1 MITLRSLNETSN
13 DEFTAMLG
21 GIFEHSSW
29 IAAKAAISKPFTSLE
44 ELHAA
49 MVAIVK
55 HATNEEKLLLIQKH
69 PNLGERVAMSK
80 DSNVEQQGAGLK
92 ELTVEE
98 YNRFLALNERYMKK
112 FGFPFILAV
121 KGKDKQDIYKAME
134 TRVNHSQLV
143 EFETALSEIY
153 KIAFFRLQEKII
165 Y

>member
-21 GIFEHSSW
+21 GIYEHSPW
-29 IAAKAAISKPFTSLE
+29 IAAKAAVSKPFTSLE

-49 MVAIVK
+49 MVAIVQY
-55 HATNEEKLLLIQKH
+55 ATNEEKLLLIQKH

-92 ELTVEE
+92 ELTEEE
-98 YNRFLALNERYMKK
+98 YDRFLALNERYMKK

-134 TRVNHSQLV
+134 TRVNHSQRV
-143 EFETALSEIY
+143 EFETALLEIY

-165 Y
+165 C

>member
-1 MITLRSLNETSN
+1 
-13 DEFTAMLG
+13 MLG
-21 GIFEHSSW
+21 GIFEHSPW
-29 IAAKAAISKPFTSLE
+29 IAAEAAVSKPFTSLE

-55 HATNEEKLLLIQKH
+55 LATNEEKLLLIQKH
-69 PNLGERVAMSK
+69 PNLGEKVEMSR

-92 ELTVEE
+92 DLTEEE

-121 KGKDKQDIYKAME
+121 KGKGKQDIYKAME

-165 Y
+165 C